1 MENAVPELSTPHRA
15 RLSRAEQ
22 QEQTKA
28 RLLAS
33 AAILFAERGV
43 NGASVEQIAEHAGYS
58 RGAFYSN
65 FPDKQALVAALLM
78 ERTRHE
84 ADEVGAI
91 VLDPDAT
98 FRERMESLRA
108 WHRER
113 AANAGQW
120 LILRTELW
128 LHALRTDDR
137 ELLRRISEREYYAR
151 RMLAEGVATAFP
163 ARGPLPP
170 ADPVFLGL
178 IMHALEDGMLIQG
191 LIAPD
196 GTSDTV
202 VVDAVDLLIR
212 AWQALA
218 RASAPEEPDPR

>member
-1 MENAVPELSTPHRA
+1 MSRA
-15 RLSRAEQ
+15 TRPRTRLTRAEQ

-33 AAILFAERGV
+33 AAELFAERGV

-65 FPDKQALVAALLM
+65 FADKQALVAALLM

-84 ADEVGAI
+84 AEEVGAI
-91 VLDPDAT
+91 VLNPDAS
-98 FRERMESLRA
+98 FAERMEALRA
-108 WHRER
+108 WHRAR
-113 AANAGQW
+113 AVHAREW

-128 LHALRTDDR
+128 LHAVRTADR
-137 ELLRRISEREYYAR
+137 GLLDRIEERERFAR
-151 RMLAEGVATAFP
+151 QMLAEGIATAFTTPGTEPTPPDDP
-163 ARGPLPP
+163 A
-170 ADPVFLGL
+170 FLGL
-178 IMHALEDGMLIQG
+178 IMHALEDGLLIQR
-191 LIAPD
+191 LIAPE

-212 AWQALA
+212 SWKALGRENA
-218 RASAPEEPDPR
+218 GSSS